1 MTDDVSKCRIK
12 ISQGHNRAGNSTSLK
27 YSWPGNHQRH
37 SDATFPQFG
46 FLASQ
51 FPAFLIRPQIIS
63 NIGTVITCENDERV
77 LNEFMPRPPRIVCR
91 FQLFK
96 QLAKGN
102 VILKHHVF
110 AIIRNRPI

>member
-12 ISQGHNRAGNSTSLK
+12 ISQGHNGAVNRASLK

-37 SDATFPQFG
+37 SDATFPQLG

-77 LNEFMPRPPRIVCR
+77 LDEFMPRPPRIIYR
-91 FQLFK
+91 FQFFK
-96 QLAKGN
+96 QFAEDN
-102 VILKHHVF
+102 VILQHHVL
-110 AIIRNRPI
+110 AIIRSRPI